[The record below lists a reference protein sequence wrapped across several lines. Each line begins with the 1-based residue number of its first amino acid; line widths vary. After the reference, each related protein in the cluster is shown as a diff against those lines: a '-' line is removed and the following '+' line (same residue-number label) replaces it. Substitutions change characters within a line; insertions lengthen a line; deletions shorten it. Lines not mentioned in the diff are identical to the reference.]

1 MAPIPVSTIEP
12 AILKVEDLKT
22 EFHTSEGIL
31 RAVDGVSFKVKKGQ
45 VLGLVGESGCGKTV
59 TALSVM
65 RLIPQPPGK
74 IAAGRVFFNGK
85 DLLALPE
92 SQMRPFRGKRLA
104 MVFQEP
110 MTSLNPVFTIG
121 NQIGEM
127 LRLHLKMSRS
137 EAQDRTVELL
147 NLVGIPAPE
156 QRVKEYPHQLSGGM
170 RQRVM
175 IAMAIS
181 CNPDVIFADE
191 PTTALDVTI
200 QAQILAL
207 LEELRGRMG
216 LALVLISHD
225 LGVIAE
231 VAHEVAIM
239 YAGRIVESATTE
251 ELFSNPL
258 HPYTQG
264 LLASLPRFDH
274 AGARRERLS
283 AIPGSV
289 PRLLE
294 LPRGCKFEPRCGF
307 AFDRCREEPPL
318 EELAPDH
325 WVRCWWA
332 KEKVVP

>member
-1 MAPIPVSTIEP
+1 MTAVQANPIEQTV
-12 AILKVEDLKT
+12 LKVENLIT
-22 EFHTSEGIL
+22 EFHTSEGVL
-31 RAVDGVSFKVKKGQ
+31 RAVDGVSFGVKKGR

-59 TALSVM
+59 TALSIM
-65 RLIPQPPGK
+65 RLVPSPPGK
-74 IAAGRVFFNGK
+74 IATGRVIFNGK
-85 DLLALPE
+85 DLITLPE
-92 SQMRPFRGKRLA
+92 SEMRSFRGKRLA

-110 MTSLNPVFTIG
+110 MTSLNPVFTVG
-121 NQIGEM
+121 DQIQEM
-127 LRLHLKMSRS
+127 LKLHLHMTKT
-137 EAQDRTVELL
+137 EARDRTVELL
-147 NLVGIPAPE
+147 SLVGIPSPK
-156 QRVKEYPHQLSGGM
+156 QRAKDYPHQLSGGM

-207 LEELRGRMG
+207 MEELRERLG
-216 LALVLISHD
+216 LSLVLISHD

-239 YAGRIVESATTE
+239 YAGRIVEYTTTE
-251 ELFSNPL
+251 ELFTHPL

-264 LLASLPRFDH
+264 LLSSLPRFDRS
-274 AGARRERLS
+274 GARRERLQ

-289 PRLLE
+289 PKLLE
-294 LPRGCKFEPRCGF
+294 LPSGCKFEPRCVH
-307 AFDRCREEPPL
+307 AFDRCREEPAL
-318 EELAPDH
+318 EELAPGH

-332 KEKVVP
+332 EEQVAS

>member
-1 MAPIPVSTIEP
+1 MTPISVTAAQE
-12 AILKVEDLKT
+12 AILKVEDLTT
-22 EFHTSEGIL
+22 EFHTQEGIL

-74 IAAGRVFFNGK
+74 IAGGRVFFNGK
-85 DLLALPE
+85 DLLTIPE

-137 EAQDRTVELL
+137 EARDRTVELL

-181 CNPDVIFADE
+181 CSPDVIFADE

-258 HPYTQG
+258 HPYTRG
-264 LLASLPRFDH
+264 LLSSLPRFDH

-289 PRLLE
+289 PKLLE
-294 LPRGCKFEPRCGF
+294 LPQGCKFEPRCGF

-318 EELAPDH
+318 EELSPGH

-332 KEKVVP
+332 EKESRK